1 MPYILLT
8 PPAVEP
14 VSLNEAKAHLR
25 VDITDDDTLIGALIS
40 AARTHA
46 EMVTQRQFVTATWK
60 LVLDAFP
67 GPSLMGVPSGMPFS
81 MPAHA
86 IQLNK
91 SPVQSVIS
99 VNYLDMGGTM
109 QTMPP
114 ADYKVDISTEPAR
127 ITPVFGKIWPVTL
140 PQIGSVEITFTAGY
154 GTLDNS
160 TPPVWVPQQVP
171 EGIKAWMKI
180 RMATL
185 YENREEIALMSR
197 GKLEPLPYVD
207 GLLDPFRIVSY

>member
-86 IQLNK
+86 VQLNK

-140 PQIGSVEITFTAGY
+140 PQIGSVEITFTSGY

>member
-86 IQLNK
+86 VQLNK

-99 VNYLDMGGTM
+99 VKYLDMGGTM

-140 PQIGSVEITFTAGY
+140 PQIGSVEITFTSGY